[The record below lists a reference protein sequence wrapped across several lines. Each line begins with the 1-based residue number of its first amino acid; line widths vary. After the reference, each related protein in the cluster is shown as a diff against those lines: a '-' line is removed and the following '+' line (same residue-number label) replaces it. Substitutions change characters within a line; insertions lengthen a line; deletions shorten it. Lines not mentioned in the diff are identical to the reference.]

1 MKKKYIYLAVTTSLF
16 LIIFLFIAKDE
27 ILFFLINLDLA
38 SRNLK
43 TMYIFFT
50 MIYFIT
56 PLPIT
61 IIIIL
66 NGFIFKEYGF
76 FVSMIQIS
84 IGSLILILL
93 SYKINKIIKINLKLK
108 KMNLSK
114 FSSNNYSIFI
124 SRLLVPYFLHNV
136 YYGLIKIRFTKFFFI
151 ILFAEIPMTYA
162 LSQIGSSLSKISS
175 DIDLSLYSLITDINF
190 YIPFFIIFVVFIITN
205 YLYKK
210 NN

>member
-108 KMNLSK
+108 K
-114 FSSNNYSIFI
+114 
-124 SRLLVPYFLHNV
+124 
-136 YYGLIKIRFTKFFFI
+136 
-151 ILFAEIPMTYA
+151 
-162 LSQIGSSLSKISS
+162 
-175 DIDLSLYSLITDINF
+175 
-190 YIPFFIIFVVFIITN
+190 
-205 YLYKK
+205 
-210 NN
+210 

>member
-1 MKKKYIYLAVTTSLF
+1 
-16 LIIFLFIAKDE
+16 
-27 ILFFLINLDLA
+27 
-38 SRNLK
+38 
-43 TMYIFFT
+43 

-93 SYKINKIIKINLKLK
+93 SHKINKIIKINLKLK
-108 KMNLSK
+108 KMNVNK

-124 SRLLVPYFLHNV
+124 SRLLVPYFLHNI
-136 YYGLIKIRFTKFFFI
+136 YYGLIKIRFTNFF
-151 ILFAEIPMTYA
+151 L
-162 LSQIGSSLSKISS
+162 
-175 DIDLSLYSLITDINF
+175 
-190 YIPFFIIFVVFIITN
+190 
-205 YLYKK
+205 
-210 NN
+210 

>member
-1 MKKKYIYLAVTTSLF
+1 MKKKYIYLASISFLF
-16 LIIFLFIAKDE
+16 LIIFLFKAKDE
-27 ILFFLINLDLA
+27 IIFFLINLDFA
-38 SRNLK
+38 SRNFK

-61 IIIIL
+61 IIILL
-66 NGFIFKEYGF
+66 NGFIFREYGF

-84 IGSLILILL
+84 VGSLTLMFL
-93 SYKINKIIKINLKLK
+93 SQKINKIIKINLKLK
-108 KMNLSK
+108 KINLNK

-124 SRLLVPYFLHNV
+124 SRLLVPYFLHNI

-151 ILFAEIPMTYA
+151 IFFAEIPMTYS
-162 LSQIGSSLSKISS
+162 LSQIGSSLSKISL
-175 DIDLSLYSLITDINF
+175 DIDLSLYSLISDINF
-190 YIPFFIIFVVFIITN
+190 YVPFFIIFVVFIITN

>member
-1 MKKKYIYLAVTTSLF
+1 MKKKYIYLAVTTFLF

-27 ILFFLINLDLA
+27 ILFFLINLDLN

-43 TMYIFFT
+43 TMYVFFT

-61 IIIIL
+61 IIILL

-93 SYKINKIIKINLKLK
+93 SHKINKIIKINLKLK
-108 KMNLSK
+108 KINLNK

-124 SRLLVPYFLHNV
+124 SRLLVPYFLHNI

>member
-1 MKKKYIYLAVTTSLF
+1 MKKKYIYLASISFLF
-16 LIIFLFIAKDE
+16 LIIFLFKAKDE
-27 ILFFLINLDLA
+27 IIFFLINLDFA
-38 SRNLK
+38 SRNFK

-61 IIIIL
+61 IIILL
-66 NGFIFKEYGF
+66 NGFIFREYGF

-84 IGSLILILL
+84 VGSLTLIFL
-93 SYKINKIIKINLKLK
+93 SHKINKIIKINLKLK
-108 KMNLSK
+108 KINLNK

-124 SRLLVPYFLHNV
+124 SRLLVPYFLHNI

-151 ILFAEIPMTYA
+151 IFFAEIPMTYS
-162 LSQIGSSLSKISS
+162 LSQIGSSLSKISL

-190 YIPFFIIFVVFIITN
+190 YVPFFIIFVVFIITN

>member
-136 YYGLIKIRFTKFFFI
+136 LWINKNKIYKIFFYNFI
-151 ILFAEIPMTYA
+151 CRNSY
-162 LSQIGSSLSKISS
+162 
-175 DIDLSLYSLITDINF
+175 DLCFKSNWQ
-190 YIPFFIIFVVFIITN
+190 FF
-205 YLYKK
+205 K
-210 NN
+210 

>member
-1 MKKKYIYLAVTTSLF
+1 MDQKCHSMKYVL
-16 LIIFLFIAKDE
+16 
-27 ILFFLINLDLA
+27 
-38 SRNLK
+38 R
-43 TMYIFFT
+43 
-50 MIYFIT
+50 
-56 PLPIT
+56 
-61 IIIIL
+61 
-66 NGFIFKEYGF
+66 
-76 FVSMIQIS
+76 
-84 IGSLILILL
+84 
-93 SYKINKIIKINLKLK
+93 LK

-124 SRLLVPYFLHNV
+124 SRLLVPYFLHNI

>member
-1 MKKKYIYLAVTTSLF
+1 MKKKYIYLAVTTFLF

-93 SYKINKIIKINLKLK
+93 SHKINKIIKINLKLK
-108 KMNLSK
+108 KINLNK

-124 SRLLVPYFLHNV
+124 SRLLVPYFLHNI

-190 YIPFFIIFVVFIITN
+190 YVPFFIIFVVFIITN

>member
-1 MKKKYIYLAVTTSLF
+1 MKKKYIYLASISFLF
-16 LIIFLFIAKDE
+16 LIIFLFKAKDE
-27 ILFFLINLDLA
+27 IIFFLINLDFA
-38 SRNLK
+38 SRNFK

-61 IIIIL
+61 IIILL
-66 NGFIFKEYGF
+66 NGFIFREYGF

-84 IGSLILILL
+84 VGSLTLIFL
-93 SYKINKIIKINLKLK
+93 SHKINKIIKINLKLK
-108 KMNLSK
+108 KINLNK

-124 SRLLVPYFLHNV
+124 SRLLVPYFLHNI
-136 YYGLIKIRFTKFFFI
+136 YYGLIKIRFTNFFFI
-151 ILFAEIPMTYA
+151 IFFAEIPMTYA
-162 LSQIGSSLSKISS
+162 LSQIGSSLSKISL

-190 YIPFFIIFVVFIITN
+190 YVPFFIIFVVFIITN